1 MELNNFFLTDNK
13 NGSKCRENYLIKNY
27 PDIHKIVINYINDA
41 WYNELPFKEK
51 IWYCINNV
59 NIKKVC
65 KFCSTELKF
74 KNSLSGGYGD
84 YCSIS
89 CANKCDE
96 HKDKVK
102 VTNNIKYGSD
112 VPFFDEVIKEKST
125 KTLMEKYNVDNIF
138 KNKEYIKEK
147 TLLKHGVNHIAKLE
161 STKTKRANTNID
173 RYGVSTPILKP
184 ENRHNVYNKRR
195 KIFLEKYK
203 DLNIINGYGNDII
216 IHCDKCDSEYVIN
229 RALLSHRYLITEN
242 PCTNCNPIK
251 QGVSISEN
259 MLREFITD
267 LGLSFKPNDRNVINP
282 LELDIYIESKKVSI
296 EYNGLYWHSSKYV
309 NSDYHL
315 KKTELCNDKGIK
327 LIHIFEDEWV
337 YKRDIVKSR
346 IRNILGLIENKIYA
360 RKCEIREVKTN
371 EKTLFLNNNHIQGAV
386 GSLVNIGCYYNN
398 ELVSLMC
405 FSKKRVILKNKDED
419 DKYELIRF
427 CNKLD
432 TNVIGGASKLLS
444 YFIKNYKPKE
454 IISYADRRWSTGNLY
469 DKLGF
474 KFDNYSK
481 PNFYYVIN
489 DTREHRIKYQKH
501 KLIQK
506 GFDKDKTEDEIMSEN
521 GIYRIYDCGTIR
533 YSLKLL

>member
-1 MELNNFFLTDNK
+1 
-13 NGSKCRENYLIKNY
+13 
-27 PDIHKIVINYINDA
+27 
-41 WYNELPFKEK
+41 
-51 IWYCINNV
+51 
-59 NIKKVC
+59 
-65 KFCSTELKF
+65 
-74 KNSLSGGYGD
+74 
-84 YCSIS
+84 
-89 CANKCDE
+89 
-96 HKDKVK
+96 
-102 VTNNIKYGSD
+102 
-112 VPFFDEVIKEKST
+112 
-125 KTLMEKYNVDNIF
+125 
-138 KNKEYIKEK
+138 
-147 TLLKHGVNHIAKLE
+147 
-161 STKTKRANTNID
+161 
-173 RYGVSTPILKP
+173 
-184 ENRHNVYNKRR
+184 
-195 KIFLEKYK
+195 
-203 DLNIINGYGNDII
+203 
-216 IHCDKCDSEYVIN
+216 
-229 RALLSHRYLITEN
+229 
-242 PCTNCNPIK
+242 
-251 QGVSISEN
+251 
-259 MLREFITD
+259 
-267 LGLSFKPNDRNVINP
+267 
-282 LELDIYIESKKVSI
+282 
-296 EYNGLYWHSSKYV
+296 
-309 NSDYHL
+309 
-315 KKTELCNDKGIK
+315 
-327 LIHIFEDEWV
+327 
-337 YKRDIVKSR
+337 
-346 IRNILGLIENKIYA
+346 LGLIENKIYA

-444 YFIKNYKPKE
+444 YFINNYKPKE

>member
-1 MELNNFFLTDNK
+1 MELNDFFLTNNK
-13 NGSKCRENYLIKNY
+13 NGLKSREDYLLKNY
-27 PDIHKIVINYINDA
+27 PDIHKIIINYINDG
-41 WYNELPFKEK
+41 WYNELSFKEK
-51 IWYCINNV
+51 IWYCINNIKV
-59 NIKKVC
+59 KKVC
-65 KFCSTELKF
+65 KFCDKKLKF

-84 YCSIS
+84 YCSVP
-89 CANKCDE
+89 CANKCEE
-96 HKDKVK
+96 HKEKVK

-112 VPFFDEVIKEKST
+112 VPFFDEVIKEKSK
-125 KTLMEKYNVDNIF
+125 KTLLEKYNVDNIF

-147 TLLKHGVNHIAKLE
+147 TLLKHGVNHIAKLK
-161 STKTKRANTNID
+161 STKDKIINTNIN

-184 ENRHNVYNKRR
+184 ENRHNVYNNRR
-195 KIFLEKYK
+195 ELFFEKYK
-203 DLNIINGYGNDII
+203 DLNIINGYGSDII
-216 IHCDKCDSEYVIN
+216 IHCDKCNSEYVIN

-251 QGVSISEN
+251 QGVLISEN

-267 LGLSFKPNDRNVINP
+267 LGLSFKPNDRSLINP

-309 NSDYHL
+309 NSNYHL

-371 EKTLFLNNNHIQGAV
+371 EKTLFLNDNHIQGAV
-386 GSLVNIGCYYNN
+386 GSLVNIGLYYND

-444 YFIKNYKPKE
+444 HFIKNYQPKE

-501 KLIQK
+501 KLIQR
-506 GFDKDKTEDEIMSEN
+506 GFDKNKTEDEIMSEN

-533 YSLKLL
+533 YSLKL